1 MSRSFGARLPFLM
14 AAALIAAALGDSIVE
29 SLSNAGIFGG
39 SYHDDDHL
47 SVLPTLLIGAIVVL
61 EIIAVRCFELL
72 RQRPAHSRG
81 WIVDLAANAS
91 SRNLLKD
98 FPLLFALQIAAL
110 FAMES
115 SEQLL
120 AKGKLLGGTV
130 WLGGPAVAS
139 LLTHA
144 LIGWSCLLLLRHVM
158 RALLAVLVSFARVAI
173 DFISLAR
180 EREASMFVCRR
191 DEPRR
196 NGARSA
202 RARHIGGR
210 APPLLPVTL

>member
-1 MSRSFGARLPFLM
+1 MSRAFGSRLPFLM

-29 SLSNAGIFGG
+29 SLSNAGVFGG
-39 SYHDDDHL
+39 SYHDDNHG
-47 SVLPTLLIGAIVVL
+47 SVLPTLLIGALVVL
-61 EIIAVRCFELL
+61 EIVAVRCFELL
-72 RQRPAHSRG
+72 RQRPAGSRG
-81 WIVDLAANAS
+81 WIVDLATNVS
-91 SRNLLKD
+91 MRKPLLD
-98 FPLLFALQIAAL
+98 FPLVFALQMTTL

-115 SEQLL
+115 SEQVL
-120 AKGKLLGGTV
+120 AGGKLLGGTA

-139 LLTHA
+139 LVTHA
-144 LIGWSCLLLLRHVM
+144 LLGWSALLLLRHVM

-180 EREASMFVCRR
+180 MREASIFVSRR

-196 NGARSA
+196 NRARSV

>member
-1 MSRSFGARLPFLM
+1 MSRAFGSRLPFLM

-39 SYHDDDHL
+39 SYHDDDHV
-47 SVLPTLLIGAIVVL
+47 SVLPTLLLGAIVVL
-61 EIIAVRCFELL
+61 EIVTARCFDLL
-72 RQRPAHSRG
+72 RARPAGSRG
-81 WIVDLAANAS
+81 WIVDLAANVS
-91 SRNLLKD
+91 TRKPLRD
-98 FPLLFALQIAAL
+98 FPLVFALQMAAL

-120 AKGKLLGGTV
+120 AVGKLLGGTA
-130 WLGGPAVAS
+130 WLGGPVLAS
-139 LLTHA
+139 LVTHA
-144 LIGWSCLLLLRHVM
+144 LIGWSALLLLRHVM
-158 RALLAVLVSFARVAI
+158 RALLALLVSFARVAI

-180 EREASMFVCRR
+180 TREASIFICRH

-196 NGARSA
+196 NLARSA